1 MNKAR
6 VLVYGGLLVVALI
19 ASYLTWT
26 HEPPGGKG
34 DVLIIGA
41 GQGVQQVVY
50 EEEELRVQVQSRTS
64 DQGEFCWG
72 DTRKTRN
79 APRKPPTPP
88 KPEEDA
94 DAAADDD
101 SAEGES
107 AAEPVEEPEPE
118 KISEEK
124 SFRGN
129 ETCDRV
135 LERFTP
141 MKALRQFEELGE
153 EKIAEM
159 GLDEPEASLTVS
171 TEKGERIFDV
181 GDRSYGNSD
190 YYLRDR
196 ETAAV
201 YLVESRMIGDM
212 KGGHTRL
219 MERDVHAF
227 DKAEVETA
235 AITDGQGT
243 RLFTQQNRDDS
254 KNAYWA
260 DPADTSRTADAADA
274 WLDQVLRLRA
284 VEYYTDQPG
293 NLQPAVRVGFH
304 DGGKELGWMELGS
317 GLDPQGEAVHV
328 ARSSNTVEWVKVSEN
343 AAVKI
348 IDGLGEVLAA
358 E

>member
-1 MNKAR
+1 MNNTR

-34 DVLIIGA
+34 DVLVIGA
-41 GQGVQQVVY
+41 NQGVQQVVF

-64 DQGEFCWG
+64 EQGDYCWG
-72 DTRKTRN
+72 DTRKVRK

-88 KPEEDA
+88 MPEE

-101 SAEGES
+101 SAADES
-107 AAEPVEEPEPE
+107 AEAEPEPE
-118 KISEEK
+118 KITEEK

-141 MKALRQFEELGE
+141 MKALREFSELGE

-159 GLDEPEASLTVS
+159 GLDEPEATLTV
-171 TEKGERIFDV
+171 TTDKGDRIFDV

-196 ETAAV
+196 ESSAV

-227 DKAEVETA
+227 DKADVETA
-235 AITDGQGT
+235 AITDGQGS
-243 RLFTQQNRDDS
+243 RIFVQQNRDDS

-260 DPADTSRTADAADA
+260 DPADTTRTADAADA
-274 WLDQVLRLRA
+274 WMDQVLRLRA
-284 VEYYTDQPG
+284 VEYYKDQPG
-293 NLQPAVRVGFH
+293 DLQPLVRVGFH
-304 DGGKELGWMELGS
+304 DAGKELGWMELGT
-317 GLDPQGEAVHV
+317 GLDPLGEPVHV

-348 IDGLGEVLAA
+348 IDGLGEVLAV